1 MTTTTMLNL
10 HVRDYLYLL
19 AITAKHYSLYLI
31 YHRERMVITLTA
43 VNGCVQNDD
52 GTAEHL
58 AWCLR
63 AETGDARKD
72 NCWRGS
78 GALQRLRHLPEQ
90 RQLPEQQTQRTHVSY
105 YCLLT
110 CLAAGF
116 CLRVTTRICINV
128 LWDFW
133 LTLSCNTRR
142 GMCSGRQG
150 WCPKKEVGTPITKKT
165 ERKYSNLNHTLII
178 RAGPDF

>member
-58 AWCLR
+58 A
-63 AETGDARKD
+63 
-72 NCWRGS
+72 
-78 GALQRLRHLPEQ
+78 
-90 RQLPEQQTQRTHVSY
+90 
-105 YCLLT
+105 
-110 CLAAGF
+110 
-116 CLRVTTRICINV
+116 
-128 LWDFW
+128 
-133 LTLSCNTRR
+133 
-142 GMCSGRQG
+142 
-150 WCPKKEVGTPITKKT
+150 
-165 ERKYSNLNHTLII
+165 
-178 RAGPDF
+178 